1 VDPKDGE
8 VRLVEGFEHVNPRR
22 LWTVDPRGI
31 WWVRLGEA
39 GTEVWRRRFGA
50 RESERVLRL
59 AEAFVVDTPSLEIDR
74 TGKWLLYSVR
84 KEAESQLMSLQA
96 AGR

>member
-1 VDPKDGE
+1 MRKSRFTNEQMVKILREADSTPVAE
-8 VRLVEGFEHVNPRR
+8 VAKAH
-22 LWTVDPRGI
+22 GI
-31 WWVRLGEA
+31 SEQ
-39 GTEVWRRRFGA
+39 TIYVWRRRFGA

>member
-1 VDPKDGE
+1 
-8 VRLVEGFEHVNPRR
+8 
-22 LWTVDPRGI
+22 
-31 WWVRLGEA
+31 
-39 GTEVWRRRFGA
+39 
-50 RESERVLRL
+50 L